1 MLFDFRDGIFVGVHT
16 EAAPSAEEWQRHC
29 VVIERE
35 RNATRGV
42 LVFTLGGGP
51 TTQQR
56 HEMRA
61 ALHEVP
67 APPTAILTA
76 STLVRGIITSLNWF
90 LGNQVR
96 AFEPSEVDRA
106 LRYLAS
112 AGTAID
118 REKVLETLSQLASK
132 LSVVMPRPRAD
143 TRSSRP

>member
-16 EAAPSAEEWQRHC
+16 AEKPTSEEWRQHC
-29 VVIERE
+29 SVIERE
-35 RNATRGV
+35 RQATRGV

-76 STLVRGIITSLNWF
+76 SPLVRGIITSLNWF
-90 LGNQVR
+90 LSNQVK
-96 AFEPSEVDRA
+96 AFEPAEIDRA
-106 LRYLAS
+106 LKYLATGN
-112 AGTAID
+112 AAID
-118 REKVLETLSQLASK
+118 RARVFETLSGLASR
-132 LSVVMPRPRAD
+132 LSVELPMVRVDDAN
-143 TRSSRP
+143 